1 MSAGRDHADI
11 DSYVADELTPDEIR
25 AVEEHLETC
34 TECREEA
41 AVLRELQQLLADMP
55 PEVLLDGPPDDADL
69 LLQRTLRQVRTESSA
84 AEGRRRHLAAAAAAA
99 VAAVALV
106 GGVLVGRVT
115 LGEQTVIAAA
125 PPSSTT
131 TQPAAP
137 AQAGIRYASALD
149 PGTGARLTAAIT
161 PAAGWVRVNVAV
173 TGIPAGERCQL
184 IVIGKDGSR
193 EMAGGWLVS
202 AQSATGGT
210 TLDGSALIAPDD
222 VAGVA
227 VQNTAG
233 KQFVEAKV

>member
-25 AVEEHLETC
+25 AVEGHLETC

-115 LGEQTVIAAA
+115 LGEQTVIAE
-125 PPSSTT
+125 PPAS

-137 AQAGIRYASALD
+137 AQASIRYASALD

-161 PAAGWVRVNVAV
+161 PASGWVRVNVAV

-222 VAGVA
+222 VVGVA

>member
-1 MSAGRDHADI
+1 M
-11 DSYVADELTPDEIR
+11 
-25 AVEEHLETC
+25 
-34 TECREEA
+34 
-41 AVLRELQQLLADMP
+41 LRELQQLLADMP

-115 LGEQTVIAAA
+115 LGEQTVVAAA
-125 PPSSTT
+125 PPAS

-137 AQAGIRYASALD
+137 VQAGTRYASALD
-149 PGTGARLTAAIT
+149 PNTGARLTAAIT
-161 PAAGWVRVNVAV
+161 PASGWVRVNVAV
-173 TGIPAGERCQL
+173 TGIPAGQRCQL
-184 IVIGKDGSR
+184 IVIAKDGSR

-210 TLDGSALIAPDD
+210 TLDGSALIAPGD

-227 VQNTAG
+227 VQNTDG

>member
-1 MSAGRDHADI
+1 MSEGRDHADI
-11 DSYVADELTPDEIR
+11 DSYVADELTPNEIR
-25 AVEEHLETC
+25 AVEEHLDTC

-84 AEGRRRHLAAAAAAA
+84 VEGRRRYLAAAAAAA

-115 LGEQTVIAAA
+115 LGEQTDIAAA
-125 PPSSTT
+125 PPAS

-137 AQAGIRYASALD
+137 VQPGTRYASALD

-173 TGIPAGERCQL
+173 TGIPAGQRCQL

-202 AQSATGGT
+202 EQGANGGT

-227 VQNTAG
+227 VQNTDG

>member
-1 MSAGRDHADI
+1 MGAARDHADI
-11 DSYVADELTPDEIR
+11 DSYVADELTPEENR

-34 TECREEA
+34 SECREETS
-41 AVLRELQQLLADMP
+41 VLRELQQLLADMP

-84 AEGRRRHLAAAAAAA
+84 VEGRRRHLAAAAAAA

-115 LGEQTVIAAA
+115 LGEPTVIAAA
-125 PPSSTT
+125 PPSV

-137 AQAGIRYASALD
+137 AQPGTRYASALD
-149 PGTGARLTAAIT
+149 PGTGARLTAAII
-161 PAAGWVRVNVAV
+161 PATGWVRVNVAV

-202 AQSATGGT
+202 EQGSTAGT
-210 TLDGSALIAPDD
+210 TLDGSALIDPGNI
-222 VAGVA
+222 AGVA
-227 VQNTAG
+227 VQNTSG

>member
-1 MSAGRDHADI
+1 MSAARDHADI
-11 DSYVADELTPDEIR
+11 DSYVAGELTPQENT

-34 TECREEA
+34 AECREEVG
-41 AVLRELQQLLADMP
+41 VLRELQQLLSDMP
-55 PEVLLDGPPDDADL
+55 PEALLDGPPDDADL

-115 LGEQTVIAAA
+115 LGEQTVAAAA
-125 PPSSTT
+125 PPSVS
-131 TQPAAP
+131 QPTAVP
-137 AQAGIRYASALD
+137 AQPGTRYASALD
-149 PGTGARLTAAIT
+149 PGTGARLTAAIV
-161 PAAGWVRVNVAV
+161 PAAGWVRVNAAI

-184 IVIGKDGSR
+184 VVIGRDGSR

-202 AQSATGGT
+202 EQGATGGT

-227 VQNTAG
+227 VQNTDG